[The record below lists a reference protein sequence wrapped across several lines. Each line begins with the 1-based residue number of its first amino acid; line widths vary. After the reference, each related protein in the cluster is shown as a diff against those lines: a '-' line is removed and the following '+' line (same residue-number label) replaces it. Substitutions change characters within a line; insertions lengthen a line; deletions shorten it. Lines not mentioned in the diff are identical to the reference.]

1 MEVKD
6 KIERREW
13 NSSRLERKAYKNS
26 HYEMDIFLISG
37 VTEFITPE
45 EEEIESEIL
54 KMEEIHW
61 KVLSL
66 MEEKCENIYLW
77 S

>member
-1 MEVKD
+1 
-6 KIERREW
+6 
-13 NSSRLERKAYKNS
+13 
-26 HYEMDIFLISG
+26 MDIFLISG

-61 KVLSL
+61 KVLSF
-66 MEEKCENIYLW
+66 MEEKCENTYL
-77 S
+77 

>member
-13 NSSRLERKAYKNS
+13 NGSRPERKAYKNS

-61 KVLSL
+61 KVLSF
-66 MEEKCENIYLW
+66 MEEKCENTYLW

>member
-1 MEVKD
+1 
-6 KIERREW
+6 
-13 NSSRLERKAYKNS
+13 
-26 HYEMDIFLISG
+26 MDIFLISG

-66 MEEKCENIYLW
+66 MEEKCENTYL
-77 S
+77 